1 MAIKCSIYEIDKVL
15 NTYNDFLIV
24 DLLPIETIK
33 NKFKDFEIVSLGQ
46 ALSLKLIQ
54 IDHNIR
60 NAEVEKVTKSIFSEI
75 NSNKLIVTDIDILFN
90 PLYKLD
96 IIKLF
101 MQLSTNK
108 KVIVQWP
115 GRLDSNNFVY
125 SEPKYEDY
133 KKYEIK
139 NYNIICLR

>member
-15 NTYNDFLIV
+15 KTYNYFLIV

-46 ALSLKLIQ
+46 ALSRELIQ
-54 IDHNIR
+54 IDKNIR
-60 NAEVEKVTKSIFSEI
+60 NAEVEKVTKSIFSGI

-96 IIKLF
+96 VIKLF
-101 MQLSTNK
+101 MQLSANK

-115 GRLDSNNFVY
+115 GKLDSNNLVY